1 MDDIRKSVCSM
12 VSPQF
17 LILPFPPEP
26 GAQGPHMHV
35 HGHGHVMVMSRWV
48 TITALKMVTSVPA
61 AKT

>member
-1 MDDIRKSVCSM
+1 M